1 LERGC
6 IDLWELGSAVT
17 TDPVQR
23 LAEHAGARDA
33 WLAATSR
40 QLHEDERVAAV
51 WLVGSLGQQGGD
63 AWSDVDL
70 ALVVSDDDLDGLVER
85 RRSEFGRFGEV
96 LVAIDAPN
104 APAGGGYL
112 GVAYAVG
119 ELPLWVDWYLWPR
132 STARR
137 PSDARVLIERAGLPA
152 PATRPHAALLQ
163 QSRAADPHAVVD
175 RFADPVD
182 FAVAMVPIAAK
193 YIARRQSQAASELLR
208 LLDRDASSAFGV
220 REQLLALRR
229 ILGWAEGERPSPAVQ
244 AAAAMLD
251 LTEQLAA
258 DW

>member
-1 LERGC
+1 M
-6 IDLWELGSAVT
+6 T
-17 TDPVQR
+17 TDPMQR
-23 LAEHAGARDA
+23 LAEHAAARDA

-51 WLVGSLGQQGGD
+51 WLVGSLGQDGGD

-70 ALVVSDDDLDGLVER
+70 VLVVSDEDLDGLVER

-104 APAGGGYL
+104 APAGGAYL

-132 STARR
+132 SAARR
-137 PSDARVLIERAGLPA
+137 PSDARVLIERAELPP
-152 PATRPHAALLQ
+152 PATKPHAALLQ
-163 QSRAADPHAVVD
+163 HSRAAAPHAVVD

-182 FAVAMVPIAAK
+182 FTVAMVPIAAK
-193 YIARRQSQAASELLR
+193 YIARRQPQEANKLLG
-208 LLDRDASSAFGV
+208 LLDRDAPGALGV

-229 ILGWAEGERPSPAVQ
+229 ILEWVEGERPSAAVQ
-244 AAAAMLD
+244 AAAAVLD
-251 LTEQLAA
+251 LAEQLAA
-258 DW
+258 DR

>member
-1 LERGC
+1 M
-6 IDLWELGSAVT
+6 T

-23 LAEHAGARDA
+23 LAEHAAARDA
-33 WLAATSR
+33 WLVATSR

-51 WLVGSLGQQGGD
+51 WLVGSLGQQDGD

-70 ALVVSDDDLDGLVER
+70 ALVVRNADLDGLVER

-132 STARR
+132 STAGR
-137 PSDARVLIERAGLPA
+137 PSDARVLIERAELPP
-152 PATRPHAALLQ
+152 PATKPHAALLQ
-163 QSRAADPHAVVD
+163 HSRAAAPHAVVD

-182 FAVAMVPIAAK
+182 FTVAMVPIAAK
-193 YIARRQSQAASELLR
+193 YIARRQPQEANELLR
-208 LLDRDASSAFGV
+208 LLDRDAPSALGV
-220 REQLLALRR
+220 REQLSALRR
-229 ILGWAEGERPSPAVQ
+229 ILGRVEGERPSAAVQ

-251 LTEQLAA
+251 LAEQLAA
-258 DW
+258 DR

>member
-1 LERGC
+1 M
-6 IDLWELGSAVT
+6 T
-17 TDPVQR
+17 TDAVQS
-23 LAEHAGARDA
+23 LAEHAAARDA

-51 WLVGSLGQQGGD
+51 WLVGSLGQDGGD

-70 ALVVSDDDLDGLVER
+70 ALVVNDDDLDGLVER

-104 APAGGGYL
+104 APAGGAYL

-137 PSDARVLIERAGLPA
+137 PSDARVLIERAELPP
-152 PATRPHAALLQ
+152 PATKPHATLLQ
-163 QSRAADPHAVVD
+163 DSRAADPHAVVD

-182 FAVAMVPIAAK
+182 FTVAMVPIAAK
-193 YIARRQSQAASELLR
+193 YIARRQPQEANKLLG
-208 LLDRDASSAFGV
+208 LLDRDAPSALGV
-220 REQLLALRR
+220 REQLSALRR
-229 ILGWAEGERPSPAVQ
+229 ILRRVAGGQPSAAVQ
-244 AAAAMLD
+244 AAAAVLD
-251 LTEQLAA
+251 LAEQLAT

>member
-1 LERGC
+1 M
-6 IDLWELGSAVT
+6 T

-23 LAEHAGARDA
+23 LAEHAAARDA
-33 WLAATSR
+33 WLAATSG
-40 QLHEDERVAAV
+40 QLHGDERVAAV

-70 ALVVSDDDLDGLVER
+70 ALAVRDEDLDGLVER

-104 APAGGGYL
+104 APAGGAYL

-132 STARR
+132 SAARR
-137 PSDARVLIERAGLPA
+137 PSDALVLIERAELAP
-152 PATRPHAALLQ
+152 PATKPHAALLQ
-163 QSRAADPHAVVD
+163 DSRAAVPHAVVD

-182 FAVAMVPIAAK
+182 FTVAMVPIAAK
-193 YIARRQSQAASELLR
+193 YIARRQPVEASELLR
-208 LLDRDASSAFGV
+208 LLDRDAPSALGV
-220 REQLLALRR
+220 REQLSALRR
-229 ILGWAEGERPSPAVQ
+229 ILGRAERQRPSPAVQ
-244 AAAAMLD
+244 AAAAVLD

-258 DW
+258 DR